1 MRWGAGASQA
11 PSRAS
16 ISKLES
22 LLGRGKVYT
31 DPAIVSLYTREPSG
45 LEGVSWAV
53 VFPESAEDV
62 SKIAA
67 WAYREEVPLYPQG
80 STTSLSG
87 SAEPLGGVVVS
98 FERMD
103 RIVEV
108 SVVDSIAT
116 VEPGVR
122 IGDLNNVL
130 AGYGYM
136 FPVDPASQAVAT
148 VGGAINSGA
157 GGMRGAKYGTI
168 RDWVNQLEIVLV
180 DEKGSRMK
188 IGCRTVKCRQGY
200 DLVRLIVGSEGTLA
214 LVAKATLRIT
224 PLPEATPTVM
234 AFFDT
239 LESLVEAFIEV
250 KKAGVQPLIAEFLD
264 DHTVEIA
271 KRGLEGFEDVRGHM
285 LLISIEANR
294 EAAGRILE
302 WLKKILESHGGKDIR
317 IASSLTE
324 AEQKGLLTLRRR
336 LFPAQLEYSRRILG
350 GGRVQVFIEDIA
362 VPPSR
367 LLQAVEELRGLA
379 DKYRLPVALGG
390 HIGDGNLHPAVGFNP
405 DDAKAARKVHEWFM
419 DVMRIAVKLGGTV
432 SSEHGIGTLKREG
445 LRIELKAL
453 GAEKMLD
460 IMLGI
465 KRLFDPKG
473 LLNPGKIF

>member
-1 MRWGAGASQA
+1 VRVTQP
-11 PSRAS
+11 PSRHS
-16 ISKLES
+16 LSKLEG

-31 DPAIVSLYTREPSG
+31 DPAIVALYTREPSG
-45 LEGVSWAV
+45 LEGTSWAV

-62 SKIAA
+62 SRIAS
-67 WAYREEVPLYPQG
+67 WAFKEEVPLYPQG

-98 FERMD
+98 FERMN
-103 RIVEV
+103 RILEV
-108 SVVDSIAT
+108 SIVDSVTA

-122 IGDLNNVL
+122 IAELNTVL

-136 FPVDPASQAVAT
+136 FPVDPASQTVAT

-157 GGMRGAKYGTI
+157 GGMRGAKYGTM

-180 DEKGSRMK
+180 DEKGSRMRV
-188 IGCRTVKCRQGY
+188 GCRTVKCRQGY
-200 DLVRLIVGSEGTLA
+200 DIVRLIVGSEGTLA
-214 LVAKATLRIT
+214 LVTRATLRIT

-234 AFFDT
+234 AFFDS
-239 LESLVEAFIEV
+239 LEQLVEAFIEV
-250 KKAGVQPLIAEFLD
+250 KRAGVQPLIAEFLD

-271 KRGLEGFEDVRGHM
+271 RRGLEGFENAHGHM
-285 LLISIEANR
+285 LLVSVEANR
-294 EAAGRILE
+294 EAVRRLLD
-302 WLKKILESHGGKDIR
+302 WLVGTVRRHGGRDVR
-317 IASSLTE
+317 VAESLEE
-324 AEQKGLLTLRRR
+324 AERKGLLALRRR
-336 LFPAQLEYSRRILG
+336 LFPAQLEYSRRMLG
-350 GGRVQVFIEDIA
+350 GRGRVQVFIEDIA

-367 LLQAVEELRGLA
+367 LPQAVEELRILSER
-379 DKYRLPVALGG
+379 YRLPVALGG

-405 DDAKAARKVHEWFM
+405 DDAAAAKRVHEWFT

-432 SSEHGIGTLKREG
+432 SAEHGIGTLKREG
-445 LRIELKAL
+445 LRMELKAL

-473 LLNPGKIF
+473 LLNPGKIL